1 MPDQSPSNPN
11 RQTVDNPETAD
22 HSPIKKPVTV
32 KLARADFFN
41 ERMEISPPRD
51 STLNSPQQGGGK
63 LPKQSAG

>member
-1 MPDQSPSNPN
+1 MNANPN
-11 RQTVDNPETAD
+11 RQTVDDPVSAD

-51 STLNSPQQGGGK
+51 STLNSPQQDARNLRRQG
-63 LPKQSAG
+63 AGSG